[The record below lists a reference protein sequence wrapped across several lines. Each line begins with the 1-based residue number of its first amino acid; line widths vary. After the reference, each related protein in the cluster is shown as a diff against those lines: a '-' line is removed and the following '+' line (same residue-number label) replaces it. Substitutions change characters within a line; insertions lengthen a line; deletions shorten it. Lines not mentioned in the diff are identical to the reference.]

1 MVAKIKNNKFLKI
14 SMSLIKTCITIFLVL
29 LVLLILVQKVSNNDF
44 SIGGIRVF
52 TVVTGSMLPEYEI
65 GDMIIS
71 IETEPKDIKVGDNI
85 VYKGLVDDFNG
96 KIVTH
101 KVIEK
106 KQEKNK
112 YNFITKGLNNSIED
126 PEITED
132 QILGKVVYKTIILSV
147 ISKLINNTSTFF
159 FVIFIPFAFL
169 VFCEIIDIL
178 EERKNTDDSTNI

>member
-1 MVAKIKNNKFLKI
+1 MSKKIISAIGSDVIEKLLKE
-14 SMSLIKTCITIFLVL
+14 
-29 LVLLILVQKVSNNDF
+29 
-44 SIGGIRVF
+44 
-52 TVVTGSMLPEYEI
+52 MLPEYEI